1 MFISKIHTERDTN
14 KHLAEGPHSFLDIL
28 KATLKDQPLD
38 LKKKKKQTP
47 YCHYKFVGPRK
58 QNFTKNILQ

>member
-38 LKKKKKQTP
+38 LKKKKTRP
-47 YCHYKFVGPRK
+47 HTV
-58 QNFTKNILQ
+58 TISL